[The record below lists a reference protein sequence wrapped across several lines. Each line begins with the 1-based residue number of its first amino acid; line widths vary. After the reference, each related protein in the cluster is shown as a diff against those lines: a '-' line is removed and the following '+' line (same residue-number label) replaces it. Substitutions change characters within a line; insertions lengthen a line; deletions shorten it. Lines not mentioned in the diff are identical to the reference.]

1 MFSFHFQEQGH
12 LQAVLSCLT
21 GRQIAD
27 ACELAQKSGDH
38 KLALLLAQAVS
49 NFLPRQMLSKQ
60 LDEWNELGVSL
71 YIHLHMGR
79 SFLDYFCIKDF
90 EADFE
95 DI

>member
-1 MFSFHFQEQGH
+1 M
-12 LQAVLSCLT
+12 QAVLSCLT

-71 YIHLHMGR
+71 CIDLHMGR
-79 SFLDYFCIKDF
+79 SFLDYFLIQDF
-90 EADFE
+90 EADFPSQFLYHMPYLYV
-95 DI
+95 